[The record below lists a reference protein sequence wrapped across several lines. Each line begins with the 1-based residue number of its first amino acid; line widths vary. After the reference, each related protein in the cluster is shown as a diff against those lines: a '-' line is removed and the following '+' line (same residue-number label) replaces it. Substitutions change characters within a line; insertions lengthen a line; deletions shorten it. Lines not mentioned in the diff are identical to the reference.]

1 MFIHVFIQLQCE
13 HFEAVLRFYNSSMTI
28 PCQPVGICKIIVI
41 KFSRE
46 SKHIFLTH
54 AMMVIVLNWQ
64 VKYAVQMNSTIGFPL
79 ALATP
84 AVADCHT
91 PPPETRFAVLGGSM
105 MAMTS
110 SAVVDRLWAKI
121 SSAVG
126 ERNRVWCTVAFQV
139 REPHLPFSRGRVSET
154 ETLRNLP

>member
-1 MFIHVFIQLQCE
+1 MFIHVFIQLQCK
-13 HFEAVLRFYNSSMTI
+13 HFEVVLRFCNSSMTI

-79 ALATP
+79 ASVTP

-105 MAMTS
+105 MAMAS

-121 SSAVG
+121 SSAAG
-126 ERNRVWCTVAFQV
+126 ERNRVWCTAAFQV
-139 REPHLPFSRGRVSET
+139 REPHLPFSRGRISET
-154 ETLRNLP
+154 ERLRSLP